1 MAGIFSLLGGLM
13 KLLPLVFSF
22 MAGSK
27 IARGAQ
33 ARDEIKKSKTRDK
46 IERNIARTPMSDLR
60 KRLLSTWGRSER
72 K

>member
-1 MAGIFSLLGGLM
+1 MGGIFTLLGGLM

-27 IARGAQ
+27 IAKGAQ
-33 ARDEIKKSKTRDK
+33 ARDEIKKSKARDE

-60 KRLLSTWGRSER
+60 KRLLSTWGRAGR

>member
-1 MAGIFSLLGGLM
+1 M

-33 ARDEIKKSKTRDK
+33 AKDEIKKSKTRDK
-46 IERNIARTPMSDLR
+46 IERNMARTPMSDLR
-60 KRLLSTWGRSER
+60 KRLLSAWRRG
-72 K
+72 

>member
-1 MAGIFSLLGGLM
+1 MGGILSLLGGLM

-27 IARGAQ
+27 IAKGAQ
-33 ARDEIKKSKTRDK
+33 AKDEIKKSKARDE
-46 IERNIARTPMSDLR
+46 IERDIALTPMSDLR
-60 KRLLSTWGRSER
+60 KRLLSTWGRAGR

>member
-33 ARDEIKKSKTRDK
+33 AKDEIKKSKTRDK
-46 IERNIARTPMSDLR
+46 IERNMARTPMSDLR
-60 KRLLSTWGRSER
+60 KRLLSAWRRG
-72 K
+72 

>member
-22 MAGSK
+22 VAGSK

-33 ARDEIKKSKTRDK
+33 AKDEIKKSKTRDK
-46 IERNIARTPMSDLR
+46 IERNMARTPMSDLR
-60 KRLLSTWGRSER
+60 KRLLSAWRRG
-72 K
+72 